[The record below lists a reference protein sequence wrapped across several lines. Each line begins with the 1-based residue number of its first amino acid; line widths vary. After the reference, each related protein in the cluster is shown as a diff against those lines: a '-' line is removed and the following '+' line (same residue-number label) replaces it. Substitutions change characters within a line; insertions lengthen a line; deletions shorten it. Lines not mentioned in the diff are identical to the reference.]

1 MVVIVQIH
9 FFELPV
15 IMVIDVKFMLLSKHY
30 HLLYDKD
37 SLRKI

>member
-15 IMVIDVKFMLLSKHY
+15 MVIDVKFMLLSKHY

>member
-15 IMVIDVKFMLLSKHY
+15 IMVIDFKLTLSPIIRQGQFEKNI
-30 HLLYDKD
+30 D
-37 SLRKI
+37 SS